1 MLHLSKTLLLNCEL
15 LVGLFGKCQYWLL
28 LQRGDGH
35 QNSSHFSWRHL
46 LTKRNTVYRKR
57 KILFHNIIWHFG
69 WLASSPHEEMEDI
82 SLPTPPTS
90 WSFLLGHRDNFYCVQ
105 LLSKHFY
112 QNPNSILENILNIL
126 NMVHGHHDMPL
137 LFAVHFI
144 NKRMD
149 SIFQIQQRPNFCP
162 IFDENSCAHHCS
174 SIFHLVTEAISLP
187 ISTVR
192 SDFLKETF
200 TSRLMMK
207 GSMNTQP
214 NLYII

>member
-1 MLHLSKTLLLNCEL
+1 M
-15 LVGLFGKCQYWLL
+15 
-28 LQRGDGH
+28 
-35 QNSSHFSWRHL
+35 
-46 LTKRNTVYRKR
+46 
-57 KILFHNIIWHFG
+57 
-69 WLASSPHEEMEDI
+69 
-82 SLPTPPTS
+82 PTPPTS

-214 NLYII
+214 KLCIIKTFHRKGNIITFQIQNNISQDIWKKLFLSLRRNDFCHQILF

>member
-1 MLHLSKTLLLNCEL
+1 MALRLAGVFYSWRDGGHFFANSTNILELFIGTQGQFLLCTTFVKTFLSKSPLYL
-15 LVGLFGKCQYWLL
+15 GKYSE
-28 LQRGDGH
+28 H
-35 QNSSHFSWRHL
+35 
-46 LTKRNTVYRKR
+46 
-57 KILFHNIIWHFG
+57 
-69 WLASSPHEEMEDI
+69 
-82 SLPTPPTS
+82 
-90 WSFLLGHRDNFYCVQ
+90 
-105 LLSKHFY
+105 SKHGAWTY
-112 QNPNSILENILNIL
+112 
-126 NMVHGHHDMPL
+126 MPL
-137 LFAVHFI
+137 LFALHFI

-214 NLYII
+214 KLCIIKTFQRKGNIITFQIQNNISQDIWKKLFLSLRKNDFCHQILF